1 MLKCLRMK
9 RVNRWLVAIVVLG
22 AILRFFRLGANP
34 PGLYWDEVSLGWN
47 AYSVLKTGMDEHGR
61 FLPIDTFFA
70 FGDYKPPLYIYA
82 AVPSIWLFG
91 LNEFAV
97 RLPSA
102 LAGTGLIVVA
112 YFLTENL
119 LRPGLAAA
127 RPGLFRFT
135 PLASAFL
142 VAISPWSITLSRV
155 AFESNL
161 AVLLNALGVLFF
173 LYAVYRSAKWL
184 PFSVLSFVLAAY
196 TFNANRV
203 LSPIFLVAF
212 SLVYYKKVVKEWK
225 WWLVGAAL
233 AVILVLPMVEHLRSP
248 AGKLRWNE
256 VNIFSDLQL
265 IQTVNERRERAGNV
279 WWARTLHHRYWEY
292 GKTFLRHYL
301 DHFDLNYLFLDGDP
315 NPRISVP
322 EAGQLYLI
330 ELPFFLIGLIGLIS
344 QIRPIGLIGT
354 REKFLIFLWF
364 LLAAVPAG
372 MARET
377 PHALRSASTLPMFQ
391 VITAMG
397 AVWFLNRVRF
407 VFNQEFP
414 GEARRLL
421 VWFIGLIW
429 ILELGRFQLTYWRY
443 YPSEWAGVWLT
454 AYKPLVKYLKGEET
468 KYKTIYV
475 TPDLGRPYIYFLF
488 YGNYSP
494 ENYIREAKAG
504 GRTGDAFG
512 FFNVA
517 AFEKYR
523 FYVPDLNTVSGD
535 YLAVTRA
542 DPAPPGFFL
551 VKTIADVN
559 GYPEF
564 NVIEKQ

>member
-1 MLKCLRMK
+1 MNKIK
-9 RVNRWLVAIVVLG
+9 WLLAITILG
-22 AILRFFRLGANP
+22 GILRFWGLGENP

-82 AVPSIWLFG
+82 VVPSIWLFG

-102 LAGTGLIVVA
+102 LAGTLLIVVA
-112 YFLTENL
+112 YFLADL

-127 RPGLFRFT
+127 RPGLYR
-135 PLASAFL
+135 LLVAFL

-155 AFESNL
+155 GFESNL
-161 AVLLNALGVLFF
+161 AVLFNALGFLFF

-203 LSPIFLVAF
+203 LSPLFLVVF

-225 WWLVGAAL
+225 WWMAGGIL
-233 AVILVLPMVEHLRSP
+233 AVVLALPMAPHLRSSE
-248 AGKLRWNE
+248 GKLRWNE
-256 VNIFSDLQL
+256 VNIFSDLQPIL
-265 IQTVNERRERAGNV
+265 TVNDRRERAGNNWPARV
-279 WWARTLHHRYWEY
+279 WHHRYWEY

-301 DHFDLNYLFLDGDP
+301 DHFDLNYLFIDGDP

-322 EAGQLYLI
+322 EIGQLYLI
-330 ELPFFLIGLIGLIS
+330 ELPFLAMGIISLIS

-354 REKFLIFLWF
+354 REKLVIFLW
-364 LLAAVPAG
+364 LLMAAVPAG

-377 PHALRSASTLPMFQ
+377 PHALRSASTLPVPQIIVAIGIISLISRIGRIRRIAF
-391 VITAMG
+391 
-397 AVWFLNRVRF
+397 F
-407 VFNQEFP
+407 VFCFLFFAFV
-414 GEARRLL
+414 GY
-421 VWFIGLIW
+421 
-429 ILELGRFQLTYWRY
+429 FQLTYWRY
-443 YPSEWAGVWLT
+443 YPKEWAGEWLT
-454 AYKPLVKYLKGEET
+454 AYKPLVYYIKQVEEDF
-468 KYKTIYV
+468 KLIYV

-488 YGNYSP
+488 YGDYSP
-494 ENYIREAKAG
+494 ENYIKEAKAG

-512 FFNVA
+512 FFNVG
-517 AFEKYR
+517 AFGKYR

-535 YLAVTRA
+535 DLVVTRA
-542 DPAPPGFFL
+542 DSPPPGFSL
-551 VKTIADVN
+551 IKTIVDVN
-559 GYPEF
+559 GHPEF
-564 NVIEKQ
+564 NVIRKQ